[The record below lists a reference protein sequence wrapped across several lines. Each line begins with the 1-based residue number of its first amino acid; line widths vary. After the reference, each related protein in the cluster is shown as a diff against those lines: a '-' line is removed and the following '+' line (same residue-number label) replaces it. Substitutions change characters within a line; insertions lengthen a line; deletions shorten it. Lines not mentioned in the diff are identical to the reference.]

1 MLESVLSRLSDLLGQ
16 SPALA
21 AAGAFGW
28 GVCSILLSPCH
39 LSSIPLLIGYLSED
53 GATTTGRALRRSA
66 AFALGILVAIAA
78 LGLAT
83 AAAGRIM
90 GSLGRWGDRL
100 VALVFLAFGLHLM
113 ELLPLEWSMPRP
125 GRRPPGLLSSAG
137 LGLVF
142 GAALGPCTFAFLAPV
157 LAVVFARAAGDA
169 LSGLMLLA
177 AFAAGHCGVIV
188 AAGAAAAAVQS
199 YLRWAGAGRT
209 ARRLRRV
216 CGVLVAAAGLWL
228 LLR

>member
-1 MLESVLSRLSDLLGQ
+1 MLESVLSRLSDLLGRA
-16 SPALA
+16 PGLA

-28 GVCSILLSPCH
+28 GICSILLSPCH
-39 LSSIPLLIGYLSED
+39 LSSIPLLIGYLSAD
-53 GATTTGRALRRSA
+53 GTTTTGRALRRSA
-66 AFALGILVAIAA
+66 AFAFGILLSIAA

-90 GSLGRWGDRL
+90 GSLGRWGDRFA
-100 VALVFLAFGLHLM
+100 ALVFLAFGLHLM
-113 ELLPLEWSMPRP
+113 ELLPLEWSAPRP
-125 GRRPPGLLSSAG
+125 ERRPAGLLSSAG

-142 GAALGPCTFAFLAPV
+142 GAALGPCTFAFFAPV

-169 LSGLMLLA
+169 WSGLALLG

-188 AAGAAAAAVQS
+188 AAGTAGGAVQR
-199 YLRWAGAGRT
+199 YLHWAGAHPT

-216 CGVLVAAAGLWL
+216 CGALVAAAGLWL